1 MLAGLLPSDD
11 GDVVALLERCISEKC
26 GQPFSH
32 LWMAAHWAD
41 RPVPGRL
48 LEHSVELMPDS
59 TMCFRTAR
67 RCTESE
73 PGETVRALIAVAE
86 MGHVETFTRLVSLS
100 LVVTDRSAAEST
112 HGPLT
117 EEIPLLA
124 RKLARSYRNA
134 HFESAL
140 TVKSFLSVLADF
152 LDDAELRKINN
163 ERFDGYEEGGASVSG
178 KRLKEKLTVFGIR
191 FLRTGQKKFS
201 PGIRCA
207 VLWKRRDATLLAHVA
222 AAKKTSGAAWW
233 RIRKS
238 WRGRHMWPGKRWKIW
253 IRKGSCI

>member
-1 MLAGLLPSDD
+1 MLSESSFNQLVEQAREIEYCQEDIAMLAGLLPSDD
-11 GDVVALLERCISEKC
+11 GDVAALLERCISEKC

-117 EEIPLLA
+117 EEVPLLA

-191 FLRTGQKKFS
+191 FLRTGQK
-201 PGIRCA
+201 
-207 VLWKRRDATLLAHVA
+207 
-222 AAKKTSGAAWW
+222 
-233 RIRKS
+233 
-238 WRGRHMWPGKRWKIW
+238 
-253 IRKGSCI
+253 